1 MRHIGVI
8 AVLCVAVCACHRN
21 APVIG
26 ITGFRYETF
35 EAVDSHYPEA
45 VADAGAV
52 AMIVPLV
59 HSEEGASATME
70 KLDGIVFSGGTDV
83 PPRWFGEEIF
93 NETVQLDSLRDRSDS
108 LLARAAIASGKP
120 ILGICRGSQLMNVML
135 GGTMY
140 QDIPVQFPGG
150 ESHKDLLKA
159 SILRGSFLDNIFEQD
174 SLTIWCVHHQ
184 AVKDLAPGVKVAAT
198 TDDGLVE
205 AWECGNIW
213 GVQFHP
219 EGLIEYL
226 PEYGALFRAFTE
238 RCKK

>member
-1 MRHIGVI
+1 MRRIVVLAVI
-8 AVLCVAVCACHRN
+8 CVAVCSCHRN

-26 ITGFRYETF
+26 ITGFRYEAF

-45 VADAGAV
+45 VVNAGAV
-52 AMIVPLV
+52 AMIIPLV
-59 HSEEGASATME
+59 RSEDEAGAVMD
-70 KLDGIVFSGGTDV
+70 KVDGIVFSGGTDV
-83 PPRWFGEEIF
+83 PPGWFGEEIF
-93 NETVQLDSLRDRSDS
+93 NGTVQLDSLRDRSDS

-159 SILRGSFLDNIFEQD
+159 SIRKSSFLDNIFEQD
-174 SLTIWCVHHQ
+174 TLTIWCGHHQ
-184 AVKDLAPGVKVAAT
+184 AVKDLARGVKVAAT

-205 AWECGNIW
+205 AWECGSIW

-219 EGLIEYL
+219 EGLITYF
-226 PEYGALFRAFTE
+226 PEYGALFEAFVK
-238 RCKK
+238 RCK